1 MAKKKQT
8 TTNLSAAN
16 IEINGNVAK
25 SNVIADTRS
34 EPLKDTVEVPIEAV
48 LGALINAVN
57 NQTAILEEL
66 ARRIPPLQKPKVM

>member
-8 TTNLSAAN
+8 TTNLNTTN
-16 IEINGNVAK
+16 IEINGDVSN
-25 SNVIADTRS
+25 SNVIGETK
-34 EPLKDTVEVPIEAV
+34 ETVEVPLEAV

-66 ARRIPPLQKPKVM
+66 ARRIPPLQKPKAVM